1 MGLELCS
8 LVLTRNCKIVN
19 NFFLSQNRLRFWLCL
34 GNTCLRAKHFL
45 LSGQAANFVFFFD
58 IAKVQ
63 IIQSTSKLFFRKS
76 TQKST
81 Q

>member
-1 MGLELCS
+1 M
-8 LVLTRNCKIVN
+8 VNCKIVN
-19 NFFLSQNRLRFWLCL
+19 NFFLSPNDSVFGFALETRACALSIFCCL
-34 GNTCLRAKHFL
+34 G
-45 LSGQAANFVFFFD
+45 SPQISSFFFD

-63 IIQSTSKLFFRKS
+63 KIQSTSKLFFRKS

>member
-19 NFFLSQNRLRFWLCL
+19 YSYSSQNRLRFWLSL

-45 LSGQAANFVFFFD
+45 LSGQAANFVFF
-58 IAKVQ
+58 
-63 IIQSTSKLFFRKS
+63 L
-76 TQKST
+76 
-81 Q
+81 

>member
-19 NFFLSQNRLRFWLCL
+19 NFFLSQNRLRFWLSL
-34 GNTCLRAKHFL
+34 RNTCLRAKHFL
-45 LSGQAANFVFFFD
+45 LSGQAAFFD

-63 IIQSTSKLFFRKS
+63 KIQSTSKLFFRKS

>member
-19 NFFLSQNRLRFWLCL
+19 YSYSSQNRLRFWLSL

-45 LSGQAANFVFFFD
+45 LSGQAANFVF
-58 IAKVQ
+58 AKVQ
-63 IIQSTSKLFFRKS
+63 KIQSTSKLFFRKS